1 MQLAPDTLPADVPEA
16 AARLAAAGKLREAL
30 SLLYR
35 GALSELVHK
44 RGVQLLA
51 SHTEGEAVRL
61 AGMAYFAA
69 LVDAWRRC
77 AYASRIPPL
86 EEIRSL
92 ATTYRE
98 AFA

>member
-1 MQLAPDTLPADVPEA
+1 MALAPDTLPANIPEA
-16 AARLAAAGKLREAL
+16 AGALARERRLREAL

-44 RGVQLLA
+44 RGVELLA

-61 AGMAYFAA
+61 AGMPYFAL

-77 AYASRIPPL
+77 AYANRSP
-86 EEIRSL
+86 SL
-92 ATTYRE
+92 AEVEGLVGAYKA
-98 AFA
+98 AFS